1 MVTHEPSL
9 ASRAPD
15 RIVPRR
21 PPTAGPGPDSP
32 VARMARPVSVA
43 PAPVVRL
50 SGVSRRFGAVLAL
63 DDVSLQVG
71 HGEVL
76 GIIGRSGAGKSTLLR
91 CLNGL
96 ERPDAGEVRFEG
108 HDLTRLGERALQ
120 PLRRRIGMVFQHFNL
135 LSARTVAQNVAL
147 PLRIAGVARTAR
159 AARVGELL
167 DLVGLPD
174 KADAYPAQLSGGQKQ
189 RVGIA
194 RALAGG
200 PSLLLCDEATSALD
214 PETTR
219 AILAL
224 LHDINRRLGLSIVL
238 ITHEM
243 SVIRAIADTVAV
255 MEAGRVVEHGPVGEV
270 LGTPRHPL
278 TRRLLAGSRPEL
290 PSALRERLR
299 ARPQLDGRAV
309 LQVDVRGAQARE
321 PFIAG
326 LSQRLGIPAVL
337 LHGGIEVL
345 RDEPAGRLFLGVAS
359 GHAEAACRF
368 LAERA
373 TAAEVLGHVG
383 ADG

>member
-299 ARPQLDGRAV
+299 DRPQPGGRAV
-309 LQVDVRGAQARE
+309 LQVDVRGAQTRE

-326 LSQRLGIPAVL
+326 LSQHLGIPAVL

>member
-270 LGTPRHPL
+270 LGAPRHPL

-299 ARPQLDGRAV
+299 DRPQPGGRAV

-326 LSQRLGIPAVL
+326 LSQRLGVPAVL